1 MPSLSALLP
10 IVLVSLVQPPSV
22 APRPALAEPSLSPDG
37 REVAF
42 VSGGDVW
49 TVPAAGGEARL
60 LVSHPAQESRPLW
73 SPDGK
78 RLAFVSTRTGGGDVY
93 VLELATGA
101 LRRATYDDAA
111 ESLDAWSRDGRWLYL
126 STASRDVAGMQDV
139 LRVSADGGTP
149 MLVAGDRYASEYWA
163 APSPD
168 DATLA
173 ITARGLT
180 SGQWWRRGRSHI
192 DESEIWLVRPG
203 TGTGTGTGAAG
214 SAPAYT
220 AVTSGGAKDA
230 WPMWAPDGRTL
241 YFMSD
246 RSGSENLWAQPMV
259 AGRAE
264 GAAKPLTR
272 FTGGRVLWPSV
283 AHDGRA
289 IVFERDFALW
299 RLDVASGE
307 ARELPVTLRGAPATP
322 GVERLAAGGAG
333 AGLQQLALAPD
344 GRKVAFTVRGEVFA
358 AASRAPESGGAGA
371 AGSAA
376 AGGGGGGGS
385 LDAAR
390 VTATPGA
397 EQHLA
402 WSPDSRRLAYASD
415 RDGRWRVWLYDF
427 ATRKET
433 ALTAGAGAP
442 GDPSAGDV
450 APRWSPD
457 GARVAFVRGGRELR
471 VVDATPGTSFGREQR
486 LATGRFD
493 RPPFA
498 DARDVAWSPDGQWV
512 GYIVRAGDR
521 GFSNA
526 FVMRADG
533 TGEPRQLTYLPNANT
548 GQLTWSPDG
557 TALFVVSSQRTEQA
571 QVARVDLVPRTP
583 RFREDQFRSLFD
595 VSTPAGPTPRD
606 SSVERRASSVE
617 RTDSVLASRTTVPR
631 RSPLDARRSP
641 VTIDFGAIRTRLS
654 LLQTGLDVQEIA
666 PSPDGRQLLLVAAAA
681 GQTNLW
687 LWPLDELAPG
697 EPVAR
702 QLTSTSGGKSDAQW
716 SPDGREVYFREGGR
730 PNAVTVDSRAV
741 RPIVVAAELE
751 VDFAREKDVVFAQA
765 WGWLR
770 DHFYD
775 DKFHGVDWD
784 AVRAR
789 VAPAVAASRT
799 SDELRRVLNL
809 MVGELNA
816 SHLGV
821 NGPPAGGP
829 TTGRLGVRFDRG
841 AYERDGTLR
850 VSEVLALGPAALAGV
865 RVGEAIVAVGDAP
878 VTRTTNLDSL
888 LAYTTGR
895 RVALTVAGTGGARRE
910 VAVRPV
916 TLPVEKGLLYRDWV
930 ESRRAYVA
938 RVSGG
943 RLGYVHMPDMSAG
956 SLTQLYADL
965 DAENVSREGV
975 VVDIRNNNG
984 GFVNAYALDVF
995 ARRPYLTMRTR
1006 GDEEASA
1013 RAQLGQRALERPTVL
1028 VTNQHSLSDAEDFTE
1043 GYRALGLG
1051 KVVGEPTAGWIIF
1064 TWNMPMLDGSML
1076 RLPRSRI
1083 TGADGKDMELHPRPV
1098 DVAIKRPVGESYS
1111 ERDVQ
1116 LDEAVKTLLGS
1127 LGKKAN

>member
-1 MPSLSALLP
+1 MLHLLSLALLSAAAQA
-10 IVLVSLVQPPSV
+10 QPSAAV
-22 APRPALAEPSLSPDG
+22 PRPALAEPSLSPDG

-60 LVSHPAQESRPLW
+60 LASHPAQESRPLW

-78 RLAFVSTRTGGGDVY
+78 RLAFVSTRTGAGDVY

-101 LRRATYDDAA
+101 LRRATYDDAP
-111 ESLDAWSRDGRWLYL
+111 ETLDAWSRDGRWLYL

-139 LRVSADGGTP
+139 LRVAADGGTP
-149 MLVAGDRYASEYWA
+149 MIVAGDRYASEYWA

-203 TGTGTGTGAAG
+203 GGAAG
-214 SAPAYT
+214 AAPTYT

-246 RSGSENLWAQPMV
+246 RSGSENLWAQSM
-259 AGRAE
+259 AGGRAE
-264 GAAKPLTR
+264 GAPKPLTR
-272 FTGGRVLWPSV
+272 FGGGRVLWPSV

-322 GVERLAAGGAG
+322 GIERLTAGGTG
-333 AGLQQLALAPD
+333 AGLQQLALSPD
-344 GRKVAFTVRGEVFA
+344 GRKLAFTVRGEVFA
-358 AASRAPESGGAGA
+358 AASRAPEGAGGAASGGAGS
-371 AGSAA
+371 AGG
-376 AGGGGGGGS
+376 AGGGP
-385 LDAAR
+385 LETAR
-390 VTATPGA
+390 VTTTPAA
-397 EQHLA
+397 EQQLA

-427 ATRKET
+427 ATRRET
-433 ALTAGAGAP
+433 VLSAGAGAP
-442 GDPSAGDV
+442 GDPGAGDV

-457 GARVAFVRGGRELR
+457 GTRIAFVRGGRELR
-471 VVDATPGTSFGREQR
+471 VVEATPGASFGRER
-486 LATGRFD
+486 RIATARFD

-498 DARDVAWSPDGQWV
+498 DARDVAWSADAQWLAYV
-512 GYIVRAGDR
+512 ARAGDR

-526 FVMRADG
+526 FVARVDG
-533 TGEPRQLTYLPNANT
+533 TGEPRQVTFLPNANT
-548 GQLTWSPDG
+548 GQLAWSPDG
-557 TALFVVSSQRTEQA
+557 TALYVATSQRTEQA

-606 SSVERRASSVE
+606 SATAPRPASVQ
-617 RTDSVLASRTTVPR
+617 RTDSVLASSTAAPR

-641 VTIDFGAIRTRLS
+641 VRIDFDAIRTRLS
-654 LLQTGLDVQEIA
+654 LLPTGLDVQEIA

-741 RPIVVAAELE
+741 RPIAIAAELE

-775 DKFHGVDWD
+775 EKFHGADWE
-784 AVRAR
+784 AVRTR

-799 SDELRRVLNL
+799 PDELRRVLNL

-821 NGPPAGGP
+821 NGPGGGAP
-829 TTGRLGVRFDRG
+829 TTGRLGVRFDR
-841 AYERDGTLR
+841 AAHERDGTLR
-850 VSEVLALGPAALAGV
+850 VSEVLPLGPAALAGV
-865 RVGEAIVAVGDAP
+865 RVGDAVVAVGESP
-878 VTRTTNLDSL
+878 VTRATNLDSL

-895 RVALTVAGTGGARRE
+895 RVALTLAGAGGARRE

-916 TLPVEKGLLYRDWV
+916 TLPVEKGLLYRAWV

-956 SLTQLYADL
+956 SLSQLYADL
-965 DAENVSREGV
+965 DADNVSREGV

-1006 GDEEASA
+1006 GDEAASA
-1013 RAQLGQRALERPTVL
+1013 RAQLGQRALERPTIL
-1028 VTNQHSLSDAEDFTE
+1028 VVNQHSLSDAEDFTE
-1043 GYRALGLG
+1043 GYRTLGLG

-1064 TWNMPMLDGSML
+1064 TWNVPMLDGSTL

-1083 TGADGKDMELHPRPV
+1083 TGADGLDMELHPRPV
-1098 DVAIKRPVGESYS
+1098 DVAVKRPVGESYS
-1111 ERDVQ
+1111 ERDTQ
-1116 LDEAVKTLLGS
+1116 LDAAVKALLGG